1 MRVLVTGS
9 SGYIGS
15 HIVHEL
21 IEQGHEVYGI
31 DNFSTGFREFTNPGI
46 NFFEGDL
53 SDRNFIEGAFKK
65 IPKPNELL
73 IIHAGGLKFAGESV
87 RQPLNFYKSNTVG
100 TEVLLS
106 VMKIFGVRKIVFSS
120 SCSVYGSITSGE
132 KVKENKSL
140 NPTSPY
146 GRSKFFAE
154 QILND
159 AISAHF
165 IEGVSLRYFNV
176 IGNGPLSAH
185 DRSPYNLIPNIFR
198 SFESGNPVNIFGN
211 DYATI
216 DGTCIRDYVDVVTLA
231 RVHVTA
237 LEKLEVGAKLQPAYN
252 LGSAFGLSTLEV
264 VKAAMSATENKS
276 EIQFQ
281 NRRPGDPEVI
291 QADISLAAR
300 DLAWNHDVS
309 LEEMI
314 VSSWISWKKFGKVSG
329 N

>member
-15 HIVHEL
+15 HIAHEL

-31 DNFSTGFREFTNPGI
+31 DNFSTGFREFTNPDI

-53 SDRNFIEGAFKK
+53 SDRNFIESVFKK
-65 IPKPNELL
+65 IPTPNELL

-87 RQPLNFYKSNTVG
+87 RQPLDFYKSNTVG

-106 VMKIFGVRKIVFSS
+106 VMKSFGARKIVFSS
-120 SCSVYGSITSGE
+120 SCSIYGSVTSGE
-132 KVKENKSL
+132 KVKEDKL
-140 NPTSPY
+140 PNPTSPY

-154 QILND
+154 QIMND
-159 AISAHF
+159 AIAAKF

-185 DRSPYNLIPNIFR
+185 DRSPHNLIPNIFR
-198 SFESGNPVNIFGN
+198 SFESGRPINIFGN
-211 DYATI
+211 DYPTI

-231 RVHVTA
+231 KVHVTTV
-237 LEKLEVGAKLQPAYN
+237 EKLQAGTRLQAAYN

-264 VKAAMSATENKS
+264 VTSAMSVTGNKS
-276 EIQFQ
+276 KIQFQ
-281 NRRPGDPEVI
+281 NRRLGDPMVI
-291 QADISLAAR
+291 QADVSLAIR
-300 DLAWNHDVS
+300 DLSWNHEVS
-309 LEEMI
+309 IEEMI
-314 VSSWISWKKFGKVSG
+314 ESSWISWKKFGNVRG